1 MIASPVSF
9 WTAAQAALAFRYL
22 GSRACRAKQGRASV
36 AAWPSGHKGI
46 QSLGTPTNDVLN
58 TGPAKLG
65 SATTWARASVSGSAR
80 VMFVDPVVA
89 LYPSNAALQF
99 DSGMPEEPSRSNP

>member
-1 MIASPVSF
+1 MIASVESLR
-9 WTAAQAALAFRYL
+9 TAAQAASAFGYAE
-22 GSRACRAKQGRASV
+22 SSACKAKQGPVSV
-36 AAWPSGHKGI
+36 GACPRGHRGI
-46 QSLGTPTNDVLN
+46 QSEGTPTNVVLN
-58 TGPAKLG
+58 KGPAKLG